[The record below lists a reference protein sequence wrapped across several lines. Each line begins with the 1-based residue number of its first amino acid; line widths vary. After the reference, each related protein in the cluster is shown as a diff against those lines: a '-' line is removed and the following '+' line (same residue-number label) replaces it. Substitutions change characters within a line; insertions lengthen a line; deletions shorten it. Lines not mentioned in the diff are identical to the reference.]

1 MSSLEG
7 FRRGN
12 TQDTAR
18 RAQQETPEAVELDS
32 ADDID
37 LDELIR
43 RRQESVHPVLAAVSE
58 HASARESSSP
68 GPQARPVREQ
78 GKRQSLAG
86 NTRMVPAPASRSA
99 PKTVR
104 SMNIPT
110 ELMVGLRVL
119 AAVRNADHP
128 QLLMAAIDGHAAE
141 VRPAAEIIKR
151 RRRLPTVKL
160 LIKLTEEQTERLDRL
175 AAERSMTR
183 SSFVTAV
190 LDAYIPEDL
199 RREP

>member
-12 TQDTAR
+12 TQDAAR
-18 RAQQETPEAVELDS
+18 RAQRESPET
-32 ADDID
+32 ADIGNTDNVD

-43 RRQESVHPVLAAVSE
+43 RRQESVRPAWAEAPE
-58 HASARESSSP
+58 HASAQGSP
-68 GPQARPVREQ
+68 SPRPQAHPDRRQGNRRSFVAGTRE
-78 GKRQSLAG
+78 
-86 NTRMVPAPASRSA
+86 APTFTGGAA

-128 QLLMAAIDGHAAE
+128 QLLMAAVDGHAAE
-141 VRPAAEIIKR
+141 IRPAAEIVKR
-151 RRRLPTVKL
+151 RRRLPTTKL
-160 LIKLTEEQTERLDRL
+160 LVKLTEDQTERLDRL

-183 SSFVTAV
+183 SSFITAV

-199 RREP
+199 RREL

>member
-18 RAQQETPEAVELDS
+18 RAQQEKPEPVDLES
-32 ADDID
+32 ADDVD

-43 RRQESVHPVLAAVSE
+43 RRQELVRPAPAAASE
-58 HASARESSSP
+58 HASARQSSSP
-68 GPQARPVREQ
+68 GSRARPGGGQ
-78 GKRQSLAG
+78 GSRRSFVA
-86 NTRMVPAPASRSA
+86 TRTAPAPASGPAS
-99 PKTVR
+99 KTVR

-128 QLLMAAIDGHAAE
+128 QLVMAAVDSHATE
-141 VRPAAEIIKR
+141 IRPAAEIVKR

-160 LIKLTEEQTERLDRL
+160 LVKLTEEQTERLDRL
-175 AAERSMTR
+175 AADRSMTR